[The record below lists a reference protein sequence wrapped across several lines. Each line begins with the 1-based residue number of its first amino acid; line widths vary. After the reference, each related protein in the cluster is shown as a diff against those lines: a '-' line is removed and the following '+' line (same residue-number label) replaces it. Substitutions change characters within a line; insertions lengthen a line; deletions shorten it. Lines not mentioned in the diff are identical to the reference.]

1 MFSRILGNLLF
12 IGRCLN
18 TFQRQVP
25 VDTELIPSQ
34 NILISY
40 ICRYPG
46 CTAEDLIREYGLH
59 KSRVARLMTVLEEGG
74 YVTRAV
80 SEKDARCRLLYP
92 TEKALSIH
100 PQLEAQYEFYTD
112 EILTGLSAE
121 ETEALQNLTERI
133 RENAAKLI
141 DNAK

>member
-18 TFQRQVP
+18 TFQRQAP

-40 ICRYPG
+40 ICRCPG

-59 KSRVARLMTVLEEGG
+59 KSRVARLMTVLEKGG
-74 YVTRAV
+74 YVTRSV

-92 TEKALSIH
+92 TEKALSIY

-112 EILTGLSAE
+112 EILTGLLAE

-141 DNAK
+141 ENAK